1 MAVVARRM
9 RAMLDVGTASV
20 AVLRARRVVS
30 KSPLGTLVG
39 MHQAVSEP
47 GEGSVLEPGIARITD
62 RWGRALD
69 RALRI
74 LPGDSACLVRAAAL
88 RDILVARGVPGAE
101 VRIGVRRGA
110 DGFEAHA
117 WVELD
122 GTPLAEPVALRGAFA
137 SLDGVT
143 LRQ

>member
-1 MAVVARRM
+1 MAVVARRT
-9 RAMLDVGTASV
+9 RAILDVGLASL

-39 MHQAVSEP
+39 MHQPASEP
-47 GEGSVLEPGIARITD
+47 GDASTLEPDIMRITE

-74 LPGDSACLVRAAAL
+74 LPGESACLVRSAAL
-88 RDILVARGVPGAE
+88 RDLLVARGVPGAE
-101 VRIGVRRGA
+101 VRIGVRRGP

-122 GTPLAEPVALRGAFA
+122 GTPLAEPFALRGAFA

-143 LRQ
+143 LR